1 MQLMSLKCHIGIL
14 DHVALIFG
22 LFTFS
27 LFFLVVYLLPIEVY
41 GSTLPCDPSNLT
53 NCDGKTSSAS
63 FNTAAGDDTQS
74 DNTRTPL
81 VLPDISPT
89 VEDLGTPTTDTDPD
103 TSDTDS
109 ANNNNDDNSGI
120 SANNGD
126 DTNRDNEGEND
137 EDSGNSDDE
146 SSGGSGSNDGHS
158 LVPFP

>member
-1 MQLMSLKCHIGIL
+1 MELMSLKCHNGIL
-14 DHVALIFG
+14 DHVVLIFG

-53 NCDGKTSSAS
+53 NCDEKTSLMSS
-63 FNTAAGDDTQS
+63 NTAAGDNTQS
-74 DNTRTPL
+74 DSAGTPL

-89 VEDLGTPTTDTDPD
+89 TNDLGNPTTNTDPD

-109 ANNNNDDNSGI
+109 VNNNNDD
-120 SANNGD
+120 
-126 DTNRDNEGEND
+126 DTDRDNEGEND

-146 SSGGSGSNDGHS
+146 SSGGSDDGHS
-158 LVPFP
+158 LIPFP

>member
-1 MQLMSLKCHIGIL
+1 MSLKCQDGIL
-14 DHVALIFG
+14 DHVVLIFG

-53 NCDGKTSSAS
+53 NCEEKTSSAS
-63 FNTAAGDDTQS
+63 SNTAAGDNTQS
-74 DNTRTPL
+74 DSAGTPL

-89 VEDLGTPTTDTDPD
+89 TKDLGNPTTNTDPD

-109 ANNNNDDNSGI
+109 VNNNNDD
-120 SANNGD
+120 
-126 DTNRDNEGEND
+126 DTDRDNEGEND

-146 SSGGSGSNDGHS
+146 SSGGSDDGHS
-158 LVPFP
+158 LIPFP